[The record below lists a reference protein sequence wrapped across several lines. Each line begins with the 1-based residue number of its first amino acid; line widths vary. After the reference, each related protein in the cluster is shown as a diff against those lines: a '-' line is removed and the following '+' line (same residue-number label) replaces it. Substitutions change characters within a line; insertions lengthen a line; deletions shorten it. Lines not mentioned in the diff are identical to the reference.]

1 MASQRKTT
9 RATKQ
14 ATGTPRVIKE
24 KFLEER
30 KESVRQRPLV
40 ALNARQQ
47 VYIDLLK
54 EKPVVIATGYAGTSK
69 TYIPTVMAADLFKL
83 GQIDKIII
91 TRPAISSSKSVG
103 YFKGTEIEKMSV
115 WLNSVIPVFI
125 ERLGKEAFE
134 IALAAKNIEFIPLE
148 VIKGM
153 SINNA
158 WVLVEEASDLEK
170 EEVIKMVTRMGKN
183 SKLVLAGD
191 IRQAELGGTSG
202 LKWVGEF
209 VQRHNLTENFGFI
222 DFNNVNDIVR
232 SDAVR
237 QFIVAL
243 VKDERKG
250 VE

>member
-9 RATKQ
+9 RATKE
-14 ATGTPRVIKE
+14 ALGAKRTIKD

-30 KESVRQRPLV
+30 KESIRNKPLV

-47 VYIDLLK
+47 KYIELLQD
-54 EKPVVIATGYAGTSK
+54 KPVVIATGYAGTSK
-69 TYIPTVMAADLFKL
+69 TYIPTVMAADLYKL
-83 GQIDKIII
+83 GQIEKIII
-91 TRPAISSSKSVG
+91 TRPAVSSSKSVG
-103 YFKGTEIEKMSV
+103 YFKGNEIEKMSV

-125 ERLGKEAFE
+125 ERLGKDAFE
-134 IALAAKNIEFIPLE
+134 IALASKGIEFIPLE

-158 WVLVEEASDLEK
+158 WVLVEEASDLNK
-170 EEVIKMVTRMGKN
+170 DEVIKMITRMGKN

-191 IRQAELGGTSG
+191 IRQAELNGTSG
-202 LKWVGEF
+202 LKWVADF
-209 VQRHNLTENFGFI
+209 VQRHNLSENFGFI
-222 DFNNVNDIVR
+222 DFDNVNDIVR

-243 VKDERKG
+243 VKDEKRG
-250 VE
+250 V